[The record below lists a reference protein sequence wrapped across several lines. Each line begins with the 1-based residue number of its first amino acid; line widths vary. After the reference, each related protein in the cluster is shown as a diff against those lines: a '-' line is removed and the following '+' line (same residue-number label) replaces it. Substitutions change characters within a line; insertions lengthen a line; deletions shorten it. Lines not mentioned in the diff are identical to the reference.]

1 MTNGM
6 TTTTKTPSTPTLTG
20 LQAYLAKLAWWVDA
34 RGNTRKLA
42 ETAVSATAAQGRLP
56 VLVVAR
62 DGYQERWEQFSIRSE
77 RELKRVLALR
87 DAGQPVQHY
96 IGKLHNGQRQ
106 VLTVRWHEAVLA
118 IIDRALVVFPE
129 SLVLAAGVDAG
140 LTHIQQSGSSYFL
153 LKQSGGQWQ
162 SLPASGLVATPDRAL
177 LALGGA
183 TSTPQQVLDGEA
195 WRLALLQGLQK
206 VGFSA
211 WQQSWQQ
218 PSNREGSDQS
228 FPWRPTL
235 LGVGAIVILY
245 GVLSTAYLVIA
256 TKSAQSDL
264 ESIRTDLDT
273 ALTAQATVNTA
284 QQQLASLAAHQSNIV
299 AVDTFWQSIAD
310 SQTLNVLV
318 NSAVTDYA
326 SVTLAS
332 EGVGATRVLTELL
345 QRDYVAG
352 ADFTAPV
359 RAQQNGLE
367 RFTIEIQLQPSAPSD
382 ASEPEAQP

>member
-1 MTNGM
+1 M
-6 TTTTKTPSTPTLTG
+6 TTTTKTPSTPALTG

-42 ETAVSATAAQGRLP
+42 ETNVSTSTSQSRLP

-96 IGKLHNGQRQ
+96 ISKLQNGQRQ

-118 IIDRALVVFPE
+118 TLDRALVVFPE
-129 SLVLAAGVDAG
+129 SLILAAGVDAG

-153 LKQSGGQWQ
+153 LKQSGGHWQ

-177 LALGGA
+177 LALGGSA
-183 TSTPQQVLDGEA
+183 STTQRVLDGEA

-218 PSNREGSDQS
+218 PSNREGSDLS

-235 LGVGAIVILY
+235 LGVGAVVVLY
-245 GVLSTAYLVIA
+245 GVLSTTYLVIA
-256 TKSAQSDL
+256 TEATQSNL

-273 ALTAQATVNTA
+273 ALSAQATVNAA
-284 QQQLASLAAHQSNIV
+284 QQQLTSLAGHQSNII
-299 AVDTFWQSIAD
+299 AVDAFWQSIAD
-310 SQTLNVLV
+310 SQSLDVLV

-367 RFTIEIQLQPSAPSD
+367 RFTIEIQLQTPVPSD
-382 ASEPEAQP
+382 APEQEAQP